1 MPKKVGENM
10 NDMVQEVAKAAG
22 TAVFF
27 TAMAVV
33 GIKLIQAA
41 LTLLGEV

>member
-1 MPKKVGENM
+1 MRGDKSMENT
-10 NDMVQEVAKAAG
+10 VKEVAQAAG

-41 LTLLGEV
+41 LQLLR

>member
-1 MPKKVGENM
+1 MPKRVGEDM
-10 NDMVQEVAKAAG
+10 SEMVQEVAKAAG

-41 LTLLGEV
+41 LMLLGGE